1 MPLPPQLPGCHLE
14 ILKEDFQSYSF
25 QPACN
30 KSYKR
35 CFYGNADRALHN
47 VAAFIDGES
56 GPLSRK
62 GRPPAGVSGGG
73 GPGCDILELLGTQ
86 TQSRNQLSV
95 TPSRWGEKHRHP
107 IDTRLPVDSGVF
119 NDGLSVSAHF

>member
-1 MPLPPQLPGCHLE
+1 MLTGPCIMWLHLLTGNLDRSLVKVAPPL
-14 ILKEDFQSYSF
+14 
-25 QPACN
+25 
-30 KSYKR
+30 
-35 CFYGNADRALHN
+35 
-47 VAAFIDGES
+47 V
-56 GPLSRK
+56 SRE
-62 GRPPAGVSGGG
+62 GG